1 MLFFCSLRKMLKITS
16 NKTSQ
21 TETNIRVS
29 QANRGYRGKREAAQR
44 GQKISKSKDICQ
56 TEEPAEVRTSKQ
68 KTQTFRQKTYGGQ
81 ERTRKQPHQKGTE
94 KESGGNKSRQS

>member
-1 MLFFCSLRKMLKITS
+1 MLFFSSLRKMLKITS
-16 NKTSQ
+16 YKTSQ
-21 TETNIRVS
+21 TETNLKVS
-29 QANRGYRGKREAAQR
+29 QAYREAAQR

-56 TEEPAEVRTSKQ
+56 TEEPGEVRTSKQ